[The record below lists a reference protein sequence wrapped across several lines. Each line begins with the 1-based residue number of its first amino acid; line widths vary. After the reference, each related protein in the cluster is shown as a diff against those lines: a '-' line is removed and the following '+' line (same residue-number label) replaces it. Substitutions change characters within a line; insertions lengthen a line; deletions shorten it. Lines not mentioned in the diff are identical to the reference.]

1 MHSEGY
7 CSLSVCVCVCMF
19 VRPSTVFL
27 GNRGS
32 SEHET
37 WTYYQVVGMHGKDS
51 GAEKAG
57 ERMSAEVSVRLIE
70 IPDDH
75 CT

>member
-7 CSLSVCVCVCMF
+7 CSLSVCVRMF

-27 GNRGS
+27 GNHGS

-51 GAEKAG
+51 GVEKAG
-57 ERMSAEVSVRLIE
+57 ERTSAEVSVRLIE

>member
-7 CSLSVCVCVCMF
+7 CSLSVCVCAY
-19 VRPSTVFL
+19 VRLSIHRF
-27 GNRGS
+27 S
-32 SEHET
+32 CSEHET

-57 ERMSAEVSVRLIE
+57 ERTSAEVSVRLIE